1 MVLIAFAFFA
11 GVLAILSP
19 CVLPL
24 APILLVSALQ
34 QHPLG
39 PLGLVAGLSVTFTTV
54 GVALAATGTVLGMDP
69 DSLRWFLGITLF
81 IVGLFLISEK
91 LQHLLLR
98 VAAPLTNYI
107 QTRTHAMALEG
118 VGGQF
123 VLGLLLGGAWLP
135 CTGPTLGLA
144 TSMASQ
150 GGNLGEAAVIMFVYS
165 LGVSLPLV
173 ALSYISRGIMVHRHH
188 WLRIGVIGKVI
199 LGWVLITVSVLLLMG
214 WDKTIQASLIQHMP
228 AWLLKITT
236 KY

>member
-1 MVLIAFAFFA
+1 MILIAFFA

-54 GVALAATGTVLGMDP
+54 GVALAATGTVLGVDP
-69 DSLRWFLGITLF
+69 DTLRWFMGITLL
-81 IVGLFLISEK
+81 IVGLFLVSQW
-91 LQHLLLR
+91 LQNGLLKI
-98 VAAPLTNYI
+98 AAPVTNRI
-107 QTRTHAMALEG
+107 QTATHAVAFEG
-118 VGGQF
+118 IGGQF
-123 VLGLLLGGAWLP
+123 ILGILLGGAWLP

-150 GGNLGEAAVIMFVYS
+150 GDHLGQAAGIMFVYS

-173 ALSYISRGIMVHRHH
+173 AISYIGREIMVHRHH
-188 WLRIGVIGKVI
+188 WLKAGRIGKII
-199 LGWVLITVSVLLLMG
+199 LGWVLIIISLLLLLE
-214 WDKTIQASLIQHMP
+214 WDKTIEIWLVQHMP
-228 AWLLKITT
+228 SWLLKITT

>member
-1 MVLIAFAFFA
+1 MVLVAFFA

-39 PLGLVAGLSVTFTTV
+39 PIGLVAGLSVTFTTV

-69 DSLRWFLGITLF
+69 DNLRWFLGLSLF

-91 LQHLLLR
+91 LQQGLLK
-98 VAAPLTNYI
+98 VAAPITNYI
-107 QTRTHAMALEG
+107 QTRTHALALEG
-118 VGGQF
+118 MGGQF

-150 GGNLGEAAVIMFVYS
+150 GEYLGQAAGIMFVYS

-173 ALSYISRGIMVHRHH
+173 AISYISRGIIVQRHH

-199 LGWVLITVSVLLLMG
+199 LGWVLITISVLLLMG
-214 WDKTIQASLIQHMP
+214 WDKTIESLLIQSMP
-228 AWLLKITT
+228 SWLLKITT